1 MIPKMPMPRRALS
14 RTFLLAAILLGL
26 TGAVETV
33 TVAWHFLTQPKA
45 ASTLA
50 TATPQPPQPGPAPS
64 AAAVKSQEEQL
75 VAAAKEKSLVTGLAT
90 PTPTPAPAAPAPAT
104 PQMQV
109 AGLIAQ
115 ARELR
120 EAGDTGTAMSR
131 LRQAQTI
138 YSNYAPIVSE
148 MAVTYEK
155 MGLTDKAIEQWRRI
169 YQMGTRAGIYYEAA
183 EAKLRSLQLPDLSPE
198 EAAASAAAKAQR
210 EALAGNPSNGSLLP
224 DRNGNGNGN
233 GNGGGKEPPVI
244 LSLGKVGTTDD
255 TGTSQPARRLTLAV
269 PIQAQGGGKVDPRD
283 VVIQVFFY
291 EALRDGSIVE
301 TNANVTTS
309 WNRRVNK
316 EGEVQAVDWSTPDPE
331 TLEVTYAQPE
341 YDPKDPRTKERRN
354 YFGYSVRVY
363 YKGVL
368 NAKFADPPKLLG
380 QFIPPAALPSSN
392 DLPR

>member
-1 MIPKMPMPRRALS
+1 MPMPRRALS
-14 RTFLLAAILLGL
+14 RTFLLAASLLGL
-26 TGAVETV
+26 AGAVETV
-33 TVAWHFLTQPKA
+33 SVTWHFLAQPKGA
-45 ASTLA
+45 PSLA
-50 TATPQPPQPGPAPS
+50 TATPALPQPSPAPT
-64 AAAVKSQEEQL
+64 AAALKSEEEQL
-75 VAAAKEKSLVTGLAT
+75 VAAAKEKSLVTGMAT

-183 EAKLRSLQLPDLSPE
+183 EAKLRALQLPDLSPE
-198 EAAASAAAKAQR
+198 EASASAAARAQR
-210 EALAGNPSNGSLLP
+210 EALAGNPANGSLMP
-224 DRNGNGNGN
+224 DRSTGS
-233 GNGGGKEPPVI
+233 NGGGKEATSVT

-255 TGTSQPARRLTLAV
+255 TGTSQPSRRLTLAV
-269 PIQAQGGGKVDPRD
+269 PIQARGGGKVDPRD

-291 EALRDGSIVE
+291 ETLRDGSVVE

-341 YDPKDPRTKERRN
+341 FDSKDPRTKERRN